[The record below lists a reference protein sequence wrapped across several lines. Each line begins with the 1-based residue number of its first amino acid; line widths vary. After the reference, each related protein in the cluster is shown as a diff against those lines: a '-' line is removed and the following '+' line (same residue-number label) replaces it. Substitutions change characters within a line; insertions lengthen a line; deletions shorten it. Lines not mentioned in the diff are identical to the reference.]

1 MSLLPK
7 ISFKTSQQGQAA
19 TEFLIASVFLLIPLF
34 LIIPLLGKYIDIKQ
48 AAIQQARFEV
58 WEYTVWDGPG
68 EETMDGI
75 NGNESAGIKDYL
87 SPSARKEV
95 LDTRHQGLHYFFND
109 PTSATYGDLAA
120 PIQLNPLWVDHRG
133 ESLFPNSSE
142 PIAGSIQEKSTPDG
156 LRGILSTILDIMGKV
171 LGYVGDI
178 MSFVGGDGKFDA
190 IDTKGYFTSEV
201 AVTVRSIDQILS
213 SPALSVLPNNTLADP
228 LVITTRAAVLTEG
241 WNAGSSDNAITES
254 RGLVVS
260 SFLRPISKTLNTLVG
275 GINGFFDAFK
285 RIPLVESPPLHLP
298 GVPDFGYVEDDLI
311 PLDHLKHT
319 SANKAVELQEQNG
332 LYYYQESSP

>member
-1 MSLLPK
+1 MSLLAK
-7 ISFKTSQQGQAA
+7 ISSKISQQGQAA

-87 SPSARKEV
+87 SPSSRKEV
-95 LDTRHQGLHYFFND
+95 LDTRHQGLHYFFSD
-109 PTSATYGDLAA
+109 PTAASYGNLAA
-120 PIQLNPLWVDHRG
+120 QIQLNPLWVDHRG

-171 LGYVGDI
+171 LGYIGDI

-190 IDTKGYFTSEV
+190 LDTKGYFTSEV

-213 SPALSVLPNNTLADP
+213 PPSLSAPPNTMADP
-228 LVITTRAAVLTEG
+228 LVITARAAVLTEG

-260 SFLRPISKTLNTLVG
+260 SFLRPISKTLNTFVN
-275 GINGFFDAFK
+275 GINGVFDAFK
-285 RIPLVESPPLHLP
+285 RVPLVENSPLHLP

-332 LYYYQESSP
+332 LYYYQESSQ